1 MQTVRTDEAG
11 LNTAAHVLLRGGVAV
26 IPTDTVYGLAAH
38 PAFPAAVE
46 RLYEIKH
53 RAAKK
58 PIALLASDVEGA
70 AKFLGGMDAQAT
82 RIAKKHWPGA
92 LTLVL
97 PKGEAFEGLRV
108 PDHDWTRRLLS
119 ACGGVLRV
127 TSANLSGQ
135 RAATDAPEA
144 LSSIGLSADLVVDD
158 GISPG
163 GIASTVAKIANGE
176 ITVLRPGP
184 VTFLTLASGSP
195 RRAKILRE
203 HGIDFTIVKSDA
215 PEVCYPDDPE
225 RTVQEN
231 AVAKGNA
238 VAFGQGAARPESA
251 PYRLRNPNVL
261 SADTI
266 VWFNNKIYGKPR
278 DLAEAK
284 QFLRELSGRVHTVFT
299 GVAYDGDVK
308 VCRSD
313 VRFRVLTDAMID
325 EYVARVKPTDR
336 AGAYDIDESGDYIV
350 ESYAGSYENIMGLPV
365 EPLIDWRIVDA
376 TAKGDA
382 AVLPRESK

>member
-11 LNTAAHVLLRGGVAV
+11 LVTAARVLLRGGVAV

-38 PAFPAAVE
+38 PDFPAAVE

-58 PIALLASDVEGA
+58 PIALLTSDVEGA

-135 RAATDAPEA
+135 RAATDALEA

-225 RTVQEN
+225 RTVREN
-231 AVAKGNA
+231 ALAKGRA
-238 VAFGQGAARPESA
+238 VGSMPFEPGRARTLAAPQGI
-251 PYRLRNPNVL
+251 L

-284 QFLRELSGRVHTVFT
+284 QFLRELSGQVHTVFT

-350 ESYAGSYENIMGLPV
+350 ESYTGSYENIMGLPV

-376 TAKGDA
+376 TAKVDA